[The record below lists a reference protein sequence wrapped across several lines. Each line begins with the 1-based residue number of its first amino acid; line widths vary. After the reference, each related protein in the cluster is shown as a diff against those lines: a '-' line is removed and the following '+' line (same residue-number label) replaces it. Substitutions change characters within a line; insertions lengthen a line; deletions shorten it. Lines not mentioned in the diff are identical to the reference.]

1 MTRPF
6 ILLASALALT
16 TALTQPVLA
25 QTLVATGG
33 VTPNREGEL
42 ARPVRYTPD
51 GDAFRIENGT
61 ERYNRP
67 LYGGNTAFRVD
78 GGDRPEFVLYLPGRG
93 GNLRFAVRLADGTH
107 WWLHEAEA
115 ITTHYRPG
123 ELTYRITDRRLGTG
137 AIELVAVA
145 LADTEGLAIRAR
157 GDGLLPG
164 TQLAWAF
171 GGVNGQRGTRDGD
184 IGTEKVPISEW
195 FGFQPAF
202 ADGNTAALLDNGF
215 SLSGRPGTIT
225 GTLLHGAVTR
235 SAPGEA
241 WDDAAAL
248 FATAT
253 SGAAPERPVM
263 TGTLQLG
270 GDGGFL
276 VLQRTAYA
284 PAANAD
290 LATYAAVSAD
300 RRAPP
305 PLPPLAPPYAADAL
319 PQVLA
324 DARAHFAQLRGRV
337 RIVTPDPWLNAAA
350 AALNV
355 AADAV
360 WDGPQAAIMHGAV
373 AWRTKLVGWRGPY
386 ALDALGWH
394 DRARANF
401 RAWLPR
407 QNIDPIPDAI
417 PPADSDSNLA
427 RSEAALHSNG
437 DLANAHYDM
446 NAVFVDAL
454 FRHIAWTGDLD
465 FAREAWPAIQRH
477 LAWEKRLFR
486 RPFGPDGLPL
496 YEAYAQIWAS
506 DDIGYNG
513 GGVAYASAY
522 NLFHNR
528 QAAALARALGEDAT
542 PFEAEAEAIGRAMRT
557 HLWLPERGQFAEYR
571 DFLGEQA
578 AHPAAG
584 LWSFY
589 HVLDS
594 GVPDRQEAWQM
605 ADAVASTVPLL
616 PVEGPGV
623 PGDRH
628 HGVYA
633 SSSWM
638 PYTWSVN
645 NVVMGENL
653 HTALGL
659 WQAGR
664 AEDAYTLARSALLA
678 SMFMGISPGNVGSMN
693 YLDVYRREAQR
704 DFADGSGV
712 MARTMVEGLFGI
724 RPDALARSLTVQPG
738 LPAEWDHAELHHPD
752 LSLTF
757 RRDGAEDRWSLRQ
770 TGDRF
775 ARLHLRL
782 PARRDQ
788 VAGVTVNG
796 EPVAWQVDA
805 EAVGI
810 PAILIDAP
818 LGADAEVVVRWA
830 GAAIAPVTAT
840 GSRFAARQQGAM
852 RWLAPVGPA
861 VEVPA
866 EPTLVDAA
874 PTGEQRAV
882 DLAPFFNDAVTAIF
896 APGKY
901 VSPRSPFASLALPSQ
916 GLGAWAGHVNATATI
931 DDAGLRQAVQAGGGW
946 FTLPDGGRFAMPASG
961 ENALFVSRWNNY
973 PDEVTLPLSGS
984 GRFLRLLMAG
994 TTNAMQSRIDNGE
1007 VIVTYTDGT
1016 TARLALH
1023 NPTTWWPIERDYLPD
1038 DYQFRIP
1045 GPRPLRVDLAT
1056 ARVRQGGEAG
1066 AGTGPEARIEGGS
1079 ATVLGLQLDPARKLQ
1094 SLTIRA
1100 RANEVVIGLL
1110 AATIDG
1116 GS

>member
-16 TALTQPVLA
+16 SALPRPALA

-107 WWLHEAEA
+107 WWLHDAAA

-123 ELTYRITDRRLGTG
+123 ELTYRITDPRLGTG

-145 LADTEGLAIRAR
+145 LAETEGLAIHAR
-157 GDGLLPG
+157 GQGLAG
-164 TQLAWAF
+164 GVQLAWAF
-171 GGVNGQRGTRDGD
+171 GGINGQRGTRDGD

-202 ADGNTAALLDNGF
+202 AQDNSVGLLESGF
-215 SLSGRPGTIT
+215 TLTGKPGTIT
-225 GTLLHGAVTR
+225 GTLLQGSVTGT
-235 SAPGEA
+235 APGEA
-241 WDDAAAL
+241 WDTPAAL
-248 FATAT
+248 FAGTADE
-253 SGAAPERPVM
+253 PDRPVM
-263 TGTLQLG
+263 TGSLQLG
-270 GDGGFL
+270 GEGGYL

-290 LATYAAVSAD
+290 LTTYAEVSAD
-300 RRAPP
+300 RRAPA
-305 PLPPLAPPYAADAL
+305 PLPPLARRYAANAL

-324 DARAHFAQLRGRV
+324 DARAHFAALRGQV
-337 RIVTPDPWLNAAA
+337 RIVTPDSWLNAAA

-360 WDGPQAAIMHGAV
+360 WDGPQSAIMHGAV

-386 ALDALGWH
+386 SLDALGWH

-407 QNIDPIPDAI
+407 QNTDPIPDVI

-427 RSEAALHSNG
+427 RNETALHSNG

-477 LAWEKRLFR
+477 LAWERRLFR

-528 QAAALARALGEDAT
+528 QAARLARALGEDAA
-542 PFEAEAEAIGRAMRT
+542 PYEAEAEAIGQGMRA

-571 DFLGEQA
+571 DWLGEQA

-594 GVPDRQEAWQM
+594 GVPDRQEAWRM
-605 ADAVASTVPLL
+605 AEAIGRTMPLL
-616 PVEGPGV
+616 PVGGPGV
-623 PGDRH
+623 PQDRR
-628 HGVYA
+628 HGLYA
-633 SSSWM
+633 SSTWM

-664 AEDAYTLARSALLA
+664 AEEAYTLARSALLA

-712 MARTMVEGLFGI
+712 MARTMVEGLFGLQ
-724 RPDALARSLTVQPG
+724 PDALARNLTIQPG

-752 LSLTF
+752 LSFTF
-757 RRDGAEDRWSLRQ
+757 RRTGAEERWSITQ

-775 ARLHLRL
+775 AQLHLRL
-782 PARRDQ
+782 PARSDQ
-788 VAGVTVNG
+788 VASVTLAG
-796 EPVAWQVDA
+796 KPVQWRVDT
-805 EAVGI
+805 EAVGT
-810 PAILIDAP
+810 PAILIDAL
-818 LGADAEVVVRWA
+818 LGAEAELVVRWA
-830 GAAIAPVTAT
+830 GDPIAQPNGT
-840 GSRFAARQQGAM
+840 GTRFAEWQQGAM
-852 RWLAPVGPA
+852 RWWAPVGPA
-861 VEVPA
+861 MQEA
-866 EPTLVDAA
+866 TFPTLVDAA
-874 PTGEQRAV
+874 PTGSQRAV
-882 DLAPFFNDAVTAIF
+882 ELAQSYNDAVTNIF

-916 GLGAWAGHVNATATI
+916 GLGAWAGHVNASATI
-931 DDAGLRQAVQAGGGW
+931 DDSGLRQASRAGDGW
-946 FTLPDGGRFAMPASG
+946 FTLPDGGRFALPADRD
-961 ENALFVSRWNNY
+961 NALFVSKWDNY

-984 GRFLRLLMAG
+984 GQFLRLLMAG

-1007 VIVTYTDGT
+1007 VVVTYTDCT
-1016 TARLALH
+1016 TTRLALH

-1038 DYQFRIP
+1038 DYQFRVP

-1079 ATVLGLQLDPARKLQ
+1079 ATVLGLELDPARTLQ
-1094 SLTIRA
+1094 SLTVRA

-1110 AATIDG
+1110 AATIDSG
-1116 GS
+1116 P